1 MNNPPVSELLKKVDS
16 KYTLIA
22 VAAKRARQYID
33 RYDPESEERPKGNPV
48 TIALREIAADKVYWE
63 RLKDGIK

>member
-1 MNNPPVSELLKKVDS
+1 MNNPPVSKLLSKVDS

-22 VAAKRARQYID
+22 IAAKRARQFID
-33 RYDPESEERPKGNPV
+33 NDTEKINSLKGNPV
-48 TIALREIAADKVYWE
+48 TMAFQEIADGKVNWE